1 MQRISFELEFDA
13 SSLSAARAIA
23 ESKIASYLGVAEEDV
38 PKMAEVEFKIKTN
51 ADGVDR
57 THAYV
62 TIKRTISSL

>member
-1 MQRISFELEFDA
+1 MQRISFELEFQA
-13 SSLSAARAIA
+13 STIAAAKAIA

-38 PKMAEVEFKIKTN
+38 QKLAEMEFKIKTN
-51 ADGVDR
+51 SDGVDR

>member
-13 SSLSAARAIA
+13 SNINAARSIA
-23 ESKIASYLGVAEEDV
+23 EAKIAAYLGVPEEDV
-38 PKMAEVEFKIKTN
+38 KKMTEVEFKIKTN
-51 ADGVDR
+51 SDGVDR